1 MRAWPRGI
9 LGGGTE
15 EGAWKGQ
22 CGERH
27 GSWWMWRERER
38 ETGGGCE
45 ERDWWGGLFELGRGA
60 RCICRHNFLVAAE
73 PQSRRAAEPSHPL
86 VQRQKRPPPPRIMGG
101 NRKERRA
108 AGKGANAN
116 ATSTGAAFQPSNFLD
131 EEGVNMILE
140 HPDRSGPKGKT
151 LFELAEERQRELDL
165 QNGKKPR
172 LDKDKDNTPPGER
185 PFNDEPLTPLQV
197 AVLYSATMAICHLTL
212 DILVYSQYREDV
224 VWREIFTRAA
234 TALPIFFLLVYL
246 AHVDFST
253 RFPLLRNLAFFV
265 GAIQAG
271 CYLVYSGNKHGYF
284 YVMKAAPPVATLWV
298 WSTIEMDVQYSALSA
313 LSVLAYSWW
322 NDFTFF

>member
-1 MRAWPRGI
+1 MW
-9 LGGGTE
+9 
-15 EGAWKGQ
+15 GAPWQ
-22 CGERH
+22 LVDVE
-27 GSWWMWRERER
+27 RERERLVVDVRR
-38 ETGGGCE
+38 ETGGGDFSSLDAE
-45 ERDWWGGLFELGRGA
+45 RGA
-60 RCICRHNFLVAAE
+60 SADITFWSL
-73 PQSRRAAEPSHPL
+73 QSRRAAEPSHPL

-185 PFNDEPLTPLQV
+185 PFNNEPLTPLQV